1 MFVDLPLEQLQQ
13 YLPPVETPADFDAFW
28 EMTLAE
34 SRQFSLA
41 AQFTAVNSALKLVE
55 ILDATFCGFG
65 GQPVKGWLVLPRQ
78 RSGRL
83 PCVVQY
89 LGYGGGRGL
98 PGDYLY
104 WANAGFAHFIMDTRG
119 QGSAW
124 SAGDTPDLDLSG
136 GSPQMPGFLTRG
148 ITNPYHYYYRRLY
161 TDAVRAVEAARTHPA
176 VDPER
181 VAVFG
186 HSQGG
191 ALSVVAAGLI
201 PDLLAVM
208 PREPFLCDIR
218 TATEITDANPY
229 QELTRYCAVHRD
241 QVEQVFANLRYF
253 DGVSFAARAKAPALF
268 SVSLMDDICPPR
280 TVFAAYNR
288 YAAAKEI
295 RVWKYNRHEGGE
307 NFMAAE
313 QLDWLSQRIS

>member
-313 QLDWLSQRIS
+313 QLDWLSQRVS

>member
-124 SAGDTPDLDLSG
+124 SAGDTPDLDVSG

>member
-148 ITNPYHYYYRRLY
+148 ITNPHHYYYRRLY

-313 QLDWLSQRIS
+313 QLDWLSQRVS

>member
-13 YLPPVETPADFDAFW
+13 YQSAVETPADFDAFW
-28 EMTLAE
+28 ERTLAE
-34 SRQFSLA
+34 SRQHALA
-41 AQFTAVNSALKLVE
+41 AQFVPVASPLKLVE
-55 ILDATFCGFG
+55 ILDITFNGFG

-124 SAGDTPDLDLSG
+124 SVGDTPDLDPSG

-148 ITNPYHYYYRRLY
+148 VTHPDHYYYRRLY
-161 TDAVRAVEAARTHPA
+161 TDAVRAVEAARAHPA
-176 VDPER
+176 VDPQR

-191 ALSVVAAGLI
+191 ALALVAAGLV
-201 PDLLAVM
+201 PGLAAVM

-229 QELTRYCAVHRD
+229 HELTRYCAIHRD

-288 YAAAKEI
+288 YAATKEI
-295 RVWKYNRHEGGE
+295 CVWKYNRHEGGE

-313 QLDWLSQRIS
+313 QLAWLAERV

>member
-124 SAGDTPDLDLSG
+124 SAGDTPDLDVSG

-148 ITNPYHYYYRRLY
+148 VTNPYHYYYRRLY